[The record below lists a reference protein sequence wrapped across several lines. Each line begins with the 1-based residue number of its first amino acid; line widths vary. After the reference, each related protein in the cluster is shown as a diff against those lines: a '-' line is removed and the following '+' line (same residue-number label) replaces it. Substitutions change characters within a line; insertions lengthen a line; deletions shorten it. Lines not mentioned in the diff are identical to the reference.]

1 MTKVQ
6 QPRSTASLHP
16 SLFMRSALRSPSLL
30 VALAV
35 LAASPAAAQ
44 QYPAEP
50 GDGIADLAGVL
61 TPGDAE
67 SIRAALDG
75 LRTDAGVE
83 AAVLTVPNVAAYGAA
98 SGEAFATGVYNQW
111 RLGEGQRQDGVLVLL
126 AVDDR
131 FTRIELGDG
140 VPADQDARMRAI
152 VDGVMVPRFRQGD
165 MSGGL
170 RDGVLAVAAAFDA
183 PPPAAAPAPVPAP
196 LPAAAPA
203 PRTEPIVWPEERT
216 DDAFDSELKL
226 SDRALL
232 LILLVGALLAGVG
245 MRIYLRTRK
254 AICGRCGDGMLRL
267 SEEADDTYLDSGRRL
282 EEVLGSVNYVV
293 WHCARCGNHAIARD
307 PRLSSRN
314 RCKECGYRTVGV
326 RRSVVQQPTY
336 DSSGSE
342 QVETKCAHCGWTD
355 VDVIHL
361 PRKQRPRPSS
371 PNDDSFLE
379 TFLFGGGSS
388 GGGGGGGGSSSGRG
402 SSGRW

>member
-1 MTKVQ
+1 
-6 QPRSTASLHP
+6 
-16 SLFMRSALRSPSLL
+16 MRNALRSPSLL
-30 VALAV
+30 VALTV
-35 LAASPAAAQ
+35 LAASPATAQ
-44 QYPAEP
+44 PYPDEP

-61 TPGDAE
+61 TPADAD
-67 SIRAALDG
+67 SVRAVLG
-75 LRTDAGVE
+75 RMRTGPGVE
-83 AAVLTVPNVAAYGAA
+83 VAVLTVRNVAAYRAA
-98 SGEAFATGVYNQW
+98 SGEAFATGVYNHW
-111 RLGEGQRQDGVLVLL
+111 RLGYGQRNDGVLVLL
-126 AVDDR
+126 SLDDR

-165 MSGGL
+165 LSGGL
-170 RDGVLAVAAAFDA
+170 RDGVLAIATAFNT
-183 PPPAAAPAPVPAP
+183 PPPASATPPTSAP
-196 LPAAAPA
+196 PA
-203 PRTEPIVWPEERT
+203 PRTEPVVWPEPRT

-226 SDRALL
+226 SERALL

-254 AICGRCGDGMLRL
+254 AVCGRCGDGMLRL
-267 SEEADDTYLDSGRRL
+267 SEEADDVYLDSGRRL
-282 EEVLGSVNYVV
+282 EEVLGSMNYVV
-293 WHCARCGNHAIARD
+293 WHCARCGNHAVARD
-307 PRLSSRN
+307 PRLSTRD

-361 PRKQRPRPSS
+361 PRKQRPRPSTGKKES
-371 PNDDSFLE
+371 LLE
-379 TFLFGGGSS
+379 TFLTGGGSS